1 MPESLLSGN
10 RVELFHDGD
19 ACLAAMLRAIEGAT
33 REVLVEMYW
42 FGSDATGQGFAEA
55 LEERA
60 RAGLRVCITFD
71 ALGSFE
77 ADRAMFQRM
86 RASGCDVYEYNPLRV
101 FRRRFSFAGL
111 NRRNHRKLI
120 VVDGRLGLTGGVNFA
135 DPWSSQAAGGSG
147 FRDDVIAVEGPVAV
161 AMRAIMLHRFRG
173 RLRAEA
179 LADPLTPAGPS
190 GGVRARVLSNDRWRR
205 RRVIER
211 AYLQRIRHARER
223 ILITNSYFIPSRR
236 MRYAL
241 AKAVRR
247 GVRVRVLL
255 PGQSDVP
262 VAAYAARYLYGYLL
276 RHGIELY
283 EWSQSVLHSKTAVID
298 GDWCTVGT
306 HNIDRRSSTYNLE
319 INVVVEDREVA
330 ARLAA
335 RMQQDMEASPRVD
348 AEAWRFRPLS
358 VRLLEVFFYLF
369 RRFL

>member
-1 MPESLLSGN
+1 
-10 RVELFHDGD
+10 
-19 ACLAAMLRAIEGAT
+19 
-33 REVLVEMYW
+33 
-42 FGSDATGQGFAEA
+42 
-55 LEERA
+55 
-60 RAGLRVCITFD
+60 
-71 ALGSFE
+71 
-77 ADRAMFQRM
+77 
-86 RASGCDVYEYNPLRV
+86 
-101 FRRRFSFAGL
+101 
-111 NRRNHRKLI
+111 
-120 VVDGRLGLTGGVNFA
+120 
-135 DPWSSQAAGGSG
+135 
-147 FRDDVIAVEGPVAV
+147 
-161 AMRAIMLHRFRG
+161 
-173 RLRAEA
+173 
-179 LADPLTPAGPS
+179 
-190 GGVRARVLSNDRWRR
+190 
-205 RRVIER
+205 VIER